1 MPQYRTILKRA
12 RKADITGPTLVN
24 ALGEG
29 LKGLASGL
37 NAKHQR
43 NMDVQQAELQ
53 RKKAEDD
60 AANDA
65 KMQEWRD
72 KQTALEEAKLNAELG
87 KTGVERSQRRDTV
100 ARLEQYLT
108 ANEDNLSPEE
118 QRAARIVLKT
128 AGTAMSAEALTK
140 EFYKAI
146 FDVEKKKKEGTG
158 GMSES
163 ESRLQTNQIIEL
175 EQKQIERTVK
185 PIENRMKSDISRIEK
200 KRDAEVKGVK
210 TVFNADEEPDLA
222 ATQAKKDEIE
232 ARYSQE
238 ILDLQEQYDN
248 QINAIWEQFGQRS
261 APGGFEALQDTVKNN
276 IQRQPTGIPRLDE
289 ARSVLDGEVP
299 FDDQQPAAAA
309 TPMED
314 TIGTAMRKPN
324 AATKPAGAFAPNP
337 QSDTVKAQP
346 SVGSEGGMTDEQL
359 LSITKSADV
368 PDELL
373 ERWIALHDKGR
384 K

>member
-24 ALGEG
+24 ALGQG
-29 LKGLASGL
+29 LQGLASGL

-43 NMDVQQAELQ
+43 NMDVQQAELARQ
-53 RKKAEDD
+53 KQEED

-72 KQTALEEAKLNAELG
+72 KQAAMEEAKLNAELG

-118 QRAARIVLKT
+118 LRAARIVLKT
-128 AGTAMSAEALTK
+128 AGTSMSAESLTK

-146 FDVEKKKKEGTG
+146 FDVQKAESKGAG

-185 PIENRMKSDISRIEK
+185 PIENRMKSEISRIEK

-210 TVFNADEEPDLA
+210 TVFNADDEPDAA

-232 ARYSQE
+232 AKYSQE
-238 ILDLQEQYDN
+238 ILDVQEQYDS
-248 QINAIWEQFGQRS
+248 QINTIWEQFGQRS

-276 IQRQPTGIPRLDE
+276 IPRQVTGIQRLDE
-289 ARSVLDGEVP
+289 ARSVLDEPTETSKQPTPDTDSPVRAVYLGENL
-299 FDDQQPAAAA
+299 
-309 TPMED
+309 
-314 TIGTAMRKPN
+314 KP
-324 AATKPAGAFAPNP
+324 ATKPAAAPVSISQP
-337 QSDTVKAQP
+337 ATSPEDKSLLKMSAEEAADLPEEQFQRWMQLKKA
-346 SVGSEGGMTDEQL
+346 
-359 LSITKSADV
+359 K
-368 PDELL
+368 
-373 ERWIALHDKGR
+373 K
-384 K
+384 